1 MSRPI
6 VSHRCHAA
14 GCKEEVPAR
23 LLMCAYHWRMVD
35 KPLQA
40 AVYYNYRQ
48 GQEIDKQ
55 PSSEYLDAAK
65 AAVRCVALK
74 EGR

>member
-1 MSRPI
+1 MVAKPI
-6 VSHRCHAA
+6 
-14 GCKEEVPAR
+14 
-23 LLMCAYHWRMVD
+23 
-35 KPLQA
+35 QA

-55 PSSEYLDAAK
+55 PTREYLDAAK
-65 AAVRCVALK
+65 AAVRCVAIK